1 VEECDD
7 GALNSNSPNSCRTNC
22 VLPKCG
28 DNIIDNGQTYGEECD
43 DGNNN
48 SGDGCDSACLVEDGY
63 QCSGEPSVCEEIATP
78 VCGDGIVQTGEAC
91 DDGNSDSNDGCNEDC
106 EMEQGYECQTPGQAC
121 NPICG
126 DGIVI
131 FPQED
136 DAEFASLLTNY
147 LARYNLKVTNY
158 EEPYLGLSSG
168 VEKYDLLILDLTLP
182 NMDGLEVCKEVVAKY
197 DIPIIISSARSDLS
211 DKVTGLQ
218 IGADDYLPK
227 PYDPQEMY
235 ARIIS
240 LLRRYKK
247 INSTKE
253 ETHILTLN
261 EKKEQIL
268 LRDKELDLTPA
279 EFVVLQQLI
288 KNRGSTVSKEQIL
301 YSSDVFQYG
310 SDGSLSVIMN
320 RLRKKVGSEVMIK
333 TIRGVGYRLVS

>member
-1 VEECDD
+1 M
-7 GALNSNSPNSCRTNC
+7 
-22 VLPKCG
+22 
-28 DNIIDNGQTYGEECD
+28 I
-43 DGNNN
+43 
-48 SGDGCDSACLVEDGY
+48 
-63 QCSGEPSVCEEIATP
+63 
-78 VCGDGIVQTGEAC
+78 
-91 DDGNSDSNDGCNEDC
+91 
-106 EMEQGYECQTPGQAC
+106 
-121 NPICG
+121 
-126 DGIVI
+126 
-131 FPQED
+131 ED

-320 RLRKKVGSEVMIK
+320 RLRKKVGSEVTIK
-333 TIRGVGYRLVS
+333 TIRGVGYRLVTKDLL